1 MGQFTRGYTI
11 IYPNKSHEIPWKS
24 WFSPL
29 IVGYFPSKSSPKPW
43 VTFRDVPRLN
53 CRSHGTSLAE
63 RLLQLFWPSW
73 GPTIPQAIQ
82 AKHTKSGGK
91 WSTNSGFATSEL
103 TGGYPVLLLVSH
115 LVVYC
120 MSMPTAVS
128 LSGKILHTISRFAD
142 SQTVLNPSQAAMN
155 ALFLARFI

>member
-1 MGQFTRGYTI
+1 
-11 IYPNKSHEIPWKS
+11 
-24 WFSPL
+24 
-29 IVGYFPSKSSPKPW
+29 

-103 TGGYPVLLLVSH
+103 TGGYPVLLLVSY

-142 SQTVLNPSQAAMN
+142 SQTVLNPSQVAMN